1 MQLIINGETL
11 IQSDFEVINNIHKI
25 IENYEEGTYEY
36 GNITLHIINKIK
48 INNTICTNPDFDMN
62 LLNIS

>member
-48 INNTICTNPDFDMN
+48 INNTICTNPI
-62 LLNIS
+62 LI